1 MQLVILATFFNEN
14 SYYLEKALIDLVIL
28 ESGTASTIFEAVVSI
43 LKDKGIPVKSSLV
56 LVLIYGML
64 GSVKI
69 IRWQNF

>member
-14 SYYLEKALIDLVIL
+14 SYNLEKALIDLVTL
-28 ESGTASTIFEAVVSI
+28 ENGTASSIFEAVVSS
-43 LKDKGIPVKSSLV
+43 LKDKGIQVKTSLV
-56 LVLIYGML
+56 LVLIHGML